1 VRELYKA
8 KDKIDYYEYLKNAF
22 TKDGIEVS
30 SYEEIKYGLQFN
42 ILINKKKCLIR
53 IYESKKSGVRCDLS
67 QVRDVENLRIIE
79 DLLQTGSLKAEYK
92 DSMNTGKTDE
102 PETAIIGTDESGK
115 GDYFGP
121 LVIAG
126 VYADAEIKKK
136 LKEIGAADSKTLS
149 DTRIH
154 KLAEEIIKICKYS
167 VVTVGNRRYNEMYDK
182 IKNLNKL
189 LAWGHARVIENLL
202 EMVECNYVLSDQF
215 GSPELIKNALLT
227 KGRKVNLE
235 QRPRA
240 EENIVVAAASILARD
255 EYVKAMNKLS
265 EEYGKEFPKGGS
277 AMVLEAAR
285 EFVECRGKE
294 ELVNVAK
301 LHFVITEKI

>member
-1 VRELYKA
+1 MYKA
-8 KDKIDYYEYLKNAF
+8 KDKLDYYEYLKNAF
-22 TKDGIEVS
+22 MKNEIEVS
-30 SYEEIKYGLQFN
+30 SYEEIKYGLQFS

-67 QVRDVENLRIIE
+67 QVRDEENLRIIE
-79 DLLQTGSLKAEYK
+79 DLLQTGSVKAKYK

-126 VYADAEIKKK
+126 VYADAEMKKR

-154 KLAEEIIKICKYS
+154 KLAEEIIKICQYS
-167 VVTVGNRRYNEMYDK
+167 VVTVGNRRYNQMYDE

-215 GSPELIKNALLT
+215 GSPELIKNALLS

-294 ELVNVAK
+294 EMVNVAK
-301 LHFVITEKI
+301 LHFVITEKL